1 MDQFDRKLLEHIDI
15 DLFARECRQI
25 NEKFGIF
32 PDAENIRNGI
42 QKFVELIDAE
52 YQKTGTGTYMN
63 NDLGDMF
70 CKYLKNT
77 GCFFKE
83 CRMFVLLQYN
93 SGINEDGCGGAFNTD
108 TTQYETRAVGAGEI
122 VVTKYVPDFSFVFR
136 CSRDFFLKY
145 GVVTFIH
152 EILHAYEFYNR
163 IKNGTV
169 LQFKHR
175 APDIDGEASSKY
187 LLGSNEFYKAVD
199 RLFDMINHQEVNAY
213 SSELF
218 LAVMQLEH
226 RYHTYEIAIEKIK
239 KCGAYRWLVREPKEC
254 SELLEKVSDKKQQDD
269 IINFANRYIEN
280 HKDKFKT
287 YKEML
292 DYFSY
297 EADKLERRALS
308 LIGKWLAYFGFQFK
322 YKEK

>member
-1 MDQFDRKLLEHIDI
+1 
-15 DLFARECRQI
+15 
-25 NEKFGIF
+25 
-32 PDAENIRNGI
+32 
-42 QKFVELIDAE
+42 
-52 YQKTGTGTYMN
+52 MN

-77 GCFFKE
+77 GYFFKE

-145 GVVTFIH
+145 GVVTFMH

-169 LQFKHR
+169 LQFKHK

-187 LLGSNEFYKAVD
+187 LLGSNEFYKMVD

-239 KCGAYRWLVREPKEC
+239 KCGAYRWLVKEPEEC
-254 SELLEKVSDKKQQDD
+254 IELLEKVSDKKQQDD

-280 HKDKFKT
+280 DKDKFKT
-287 YKEML
+287 YKEL
-292 DYFSY
+292 LEYFSY
-297 EADKLERRALS
+297 ESDKLERRALS

-322 YKEK
+322 HKEK

>member
-15 DLFARECRQI
+15 DLFARDCRQI

-42 QKFVELIDAE
+42 QKFVELIDAA

-83 CRMFVLLQYN
+83 CRMFILLQYN

-108 TTQYETRAVGAGEI
+108 TTTYETRPGSAGEI
-122 VVTKYVPDFSFVFR
+122 VVTRYVPDFSFVFR

-145 GVVTFIH
+145 GVVTFMH
-152 EILHAYEFYNR
+152 EMLHAYEFYNR

-169 LQFKHR
+169 LQFKHK

-226 RYHTYEIAIEKIK
+226 KYSNYGIAIEKIK
-239 KCGAYRWLVREPKEC
+239 KCGAYRWLVKEPEEC
-254 SELLEKVSDKKQQDD
+254 IELLEQVSDKKQQED
-269 IINFANRYIEN
+269 IINFANRYIET

-287 YKEML
+287 YKEL
-292 DYFSY
+292 LEYFSY
-297 EADKLERRALS
+297 ESDKLERRALS

>member
-15 DLFARECRQI
+15 DLFARDCRKI

-32 PDAENIRNGI
+32 PDAENIRDSI
-42 QKFVELIDAE
+42 QEFVELIDAA

-63 NDLGDMF
+63 SDLGDMF

-108 TTQYETRAVGAGEI
+108 STQYETRPGSAGEI
-122 VVTKYVPDFSFVFR
+122 VVTRYVPDFSFVFR

-145 GVVTFIH
+145 GVVTFMH

-199 RLFDMINHQEVNAY
+199 RLFDTVNHQEVNAY

-226 RYHTYEIAIEKIK
+226 KYCNYGIAIEKIK
-239 KCGAYRWLVREPKEC
+239 KCGAYRWLVKEPEEC
-254 SELLEKVSDKKQQDD
+254 IELLKKVSDKKQQDD

-280 HKDKFKT
+280 CKDKFKT
-287 YKEML
+287 YQEML

-297 EADKLERRALS
+297 ETDKLERRALS
-308 LIGKWLAYFGFQFK
+308 LIGKWLAYFGFQFRH
-322 YKEK
+322 KEK